1 MTSENKVVSGYVVP
15 VPTINKEKYKAF
27 SQKLADYITT
37 QCGAESVVEAWGY
50 DVPEGKVT
58 SFPMAVKLKED
69 ETVVF
74 SWATWSSKQARDE
87 GLKKIEQY
95 FQDNQSEQMPFDGMR
110 MIFGSFEVIANA

>member
-1 MTSENKVVSGYVVP
+1 MTSENKVVTGYVVP
-15 VPTINKEKYKAF
+15 ILTANKEKYKSF
-27 SQKLADYITT
+27 SQELANYITT

-50 DVPEGKVT
+50 DVPEGKIT

-74 SWATWSSKQARDE
+74 GWTTWSSKQARDE

-95 FQDNQSEQMPFDGMR
+95 FQDKQSEQMPFDGTR
-110 MIFGSFEVIANA
+110 MIFGSFEVIVSA